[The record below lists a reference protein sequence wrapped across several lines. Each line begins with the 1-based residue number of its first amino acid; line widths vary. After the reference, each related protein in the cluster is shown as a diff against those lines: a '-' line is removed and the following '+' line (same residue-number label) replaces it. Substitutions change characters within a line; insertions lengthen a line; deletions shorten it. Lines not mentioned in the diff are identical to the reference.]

1 MREYVH
7 RQHCKAKKYGV
18 CQTNCSLI
26 SVLGRGTPGV
36 HYVQT
41 AASKRN
47 QHWRKYCRSSLW
59 EQSQRFCCKAAN
71 CGKRSCRNPLL
82 AGTSQQLFLYSRQT
96 VPVLI
101 QRLQG
106 AFGNPICIHPFI
118 NILGQHRTMGAA
130 GFGGSFAPI
139 VQYEKWEIHKVFPHF
154 SYFRLCQNLS
164 PNLLAPLCGVALEI
178 SHISYLISYISKKGV
193 FYETA
198 SCRRWWS

>member
-1 MREYVH
+1 MRYEISVSSKAYISYLISRISRNVREYVH
-7 RQHCKAKKYGV
+7 RQYRKAKEYGV

-26 SVLGRGTPGV
+26 SILGRGTPGV

-47 QHWRKYCRSSLW
+47 QHWRKYCRSCLW

-71 CGKRSCRNPLL
+71 CGKRGRRNPLL
-82 AGTSQQLFLYSRQT
+82 AGTSQQLFLYSRQA
-96 VPVLI
+96 VPIPI

-106 AFGNPICIHPFI
+106 AFGDSFCIHPFI
-118 NILGQHRTMGAA
+118 N
-130 GFGGSFAPI
+130 
-139 VQYEKWEIHKVFPHF
+139 K
-154 SYFRLCQNLS
+154 
-164 PNLLAPLCGVALEI
+164 LEI

-193 FYETA
+193 LYETA

>member
-1 MREYVH
+1 MRYEIFVPSKAYISYLIFRISRNVREYVH

-18 CQTNCSLI
+18 LQTNCSLI

-47 QHWRKYCRSSLW
+47 QHWRQYCRSSLW

-106 AFGNPICIHPFI
+106 AFGNPICIHPFN
-118 NILGQHRTMGAA
+118 NI
-130 GFGGSFAPI
+130 
-139 VQYEKWEIHKVFPHF
+139 
-154 SYFRLCQNLS
+154 
-164 PNLLAPLCGVALEI
+164 LEI
-178 SHISYLISYISKKGV
+178 SHILYLISPIKGV